1 MQHASPTPALRSER
15 LIEFQKALIQKSH
28 EYIMCDVLATIKRM
42 SLLGFVKHLS
52 EDIGPRGSTTE
63 NEHKALDFAQ
73 EQLSE
78 LGLQPQRHSFLSATS
93 AYSPFAVGAGMMLI
107 ALLLFWQS
115 QPVGAAAATVIGVT
129 VLIATVM
136 ELSLRSNFL
145 RWVIPTDRSQN
156 VWAVISA
163 HDGASRPPILIT
175 AHVDTNRTPWLFR
188 TPSWRRV
195 FHALIPLGMMCMLAL
210 VGLFALGIAS
220 PARNLREIALVP
232 GIVILLIFLLMLQAA
247 NSPFTPGAND
257 NASGVAVALKL
268 AGELARQPLHNR
280 DVIVAFTGCEEVGGY
295 GADALMNALRDRL
308 RGAVHL
314 VIDHVGGLAGRDLGP
329 SVIRSER
336 FLVRYHSDPKL
347 LAIADGIM
355 GQRPELRARA
365 QDFNRAYSELT
376 TGARHGLRTVG
387 LFALDDDGSLPSW
400 HVSGDVAATL
410 NETTLERSFEFAHV
424 FVRALDAEDV

>member
-1 MQHASPTPALRSER
+1 
-15 LIEFQKALIQKSH
+15 
-28 EYIMCDVLATIKRM
+28 M
-42 SLLGFVKHLS
+42 SLLGFIKHLS

-63 NEHKALDFAQ
+63 NEHKALDFVQA
-73 EQLSE
+73 QLSE

-115 QPVGAAAATVIGVT
+115 QPVGAAAATLLGVT
-129 VLIATVM
+129 VLIATVL
-136 ELSLRSNFL
+136 ELGLRSNFL

-163 HDGASRPPILIT
+163 HNGASRPPILIT

-195 FHALIPLGMMCMLAL
+195 FHALIPLGMICMVAL

-220 PARNLREIALVP
+220 PARNLREIALIP
-232 GIVILLIFLLMLQAA
+232 SGVILIIFLLMLQAT

-268 AGELARQPLHNR
+268 AGELARQPSHNR